1 MNLFTLNT
9 VQNNS
14 INPNG
19 NLDFNL
25 IRSNYYSPHS
35 FSQVKRKIDNPNCTF
50 SVIHNNLRSLQRK
63 FEDFQTHLLNELD
76 FEFDLIGISETK
88 ITNANEPLLNVH
100 LNGYIFEFVP
110 TPLASEG
117 VCLYIKD
124 NLKYSILE
132 QKSTSAFQA
141 LWIEIHFTKKKN
153 IICGIVYRQH
163 NSPESFLEYF
173 NEALDKF
180 TSRNLPTYILGDF
193 NINLLNSETCDFAYE
208 FLTSLQSY
216 FFTPTIDKP
225 TRVYNTSATLIDN
238 IFLNNPGNVTC
249 SGNAITAVSDHFT
262 QFCITSSIKPYFQPE
277 LSSQVKRE

>member
-1 MNLFTLNT
+1 MSQNRIERTLRKLLFKELPYYGVIIISSHGQFNNLMESELSSKFSLSNLPSLCDMNLFTVNT
-9 VQNNS
+9 TQNNS
-14 INPNG
+14 INPNE

-50 SVIHNNLRSLQRK
+50 SGIHNNLRSLQRN

-100 LNGYIFEFVP
+100 LNGYNFEFVP
-110 TPLASEG
+110 TPLASG
-117 VCLYIKD
+117 RVCLYIKE

-132 QKSTSAFQA
+132 QKSTFAFQV

-173 NEALDKF
+173 NEALDIF

-193 NINLLNSETCDFAYE
+193 NINLLNFEN
-208 FLTSLQSY
+208 L
-216 FFTPTIDKP
+216 
-225 TRVYNTSATLIDN
+225 
-238 IFLNNPGNVTC
+238 
-249 SGNAITAVSDHFT
+249 
-262 QFCITSSIKPYFQPE
+262 
-277 LSSQVKRE
+277 